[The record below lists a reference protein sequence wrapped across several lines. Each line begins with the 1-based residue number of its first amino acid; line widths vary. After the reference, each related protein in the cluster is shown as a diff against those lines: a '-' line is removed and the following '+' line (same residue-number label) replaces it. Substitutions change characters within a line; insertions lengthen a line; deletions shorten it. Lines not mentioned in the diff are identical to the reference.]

1 MKQLFPQNISP
12 VKVTS
17 PCHRMEKAAAVWWLQ
32 HGRKAW
38 LTAWLRGATARQA
51 TLSATDIELI

>member
-12 VKVTS
+12 VKVPS

-32 HGRKAW
+32 HGRKTW